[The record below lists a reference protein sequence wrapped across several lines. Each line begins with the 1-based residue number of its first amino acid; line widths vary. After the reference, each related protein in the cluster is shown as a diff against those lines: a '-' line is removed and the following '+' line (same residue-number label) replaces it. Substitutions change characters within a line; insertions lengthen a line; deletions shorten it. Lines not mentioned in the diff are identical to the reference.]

1 MIVDIM
7 SPWHVSSN
15 ETWNWTNPKI
25 AFNTHPNIFYIL
37 NHLHYTSF
45 TMRQNVHKWH
55 SGNYNCRNNLK
66 ADIFT
71 LFYYSQLP

>member
-1 MIVDIM
+1 MIVDIL

-25 AFNTHPNIFYIL
+25 AFNTDSNIFYIL

-45 TMRQNVHKWH
+45 TM
-55 SGNYNCRNNLK
+55 
-66 ADIFT
+66 T
-71 LFYYSQLP
+71 LSATKYPQMAFWKLQLWEQFESRYL